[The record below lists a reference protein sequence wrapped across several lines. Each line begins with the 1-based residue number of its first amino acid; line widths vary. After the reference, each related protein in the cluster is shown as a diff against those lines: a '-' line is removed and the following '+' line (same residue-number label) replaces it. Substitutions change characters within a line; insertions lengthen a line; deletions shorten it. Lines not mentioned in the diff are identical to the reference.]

1 MNRPFNRYFSV
12 LNGNVMTSGNSL
24 NLAKGQLGL
33 FDVAKQSKDGLAAVS
48 SITGAN
54 KSSKFQLKLGVH
66 PLEIAR
72 TQGNKADSTPTFK
85 VSDIKSVR
93 VSAPKTTEQKVD
105 EVILGYDGLNDST
118 AITFKKGDRK
128 AIFIELLG
136 EQIGALGYP
145 DNRVTIEYVME
156 ADKCNPLDTC
166 VDCDNCDEVDC
177 APIILQVV
185 EFLNDF
191 KLRGDVPL
199 TDVIEIN
206 PVKSCATDPDYTET
220 EYSFYTLEVTDGGDD
235 NALALVQAQYP
246 SYVVVKTNRVGTT
259 STYQIL
265 APAGLTLADYSQSL
279 ASILKGCEDCPA
291 SYTEVPGGILY
302 AVSLSD
308 AGVDESGTVD
318 GLPGY
323 VTGTVAKH
331 GQDGSVGFYTA
342 VVDDELTAAEIST
355 FVTANPTAVVTKVG
369 PVSTVCEN
377 TTLTEYEWVEGDS
390 CNVSTERY
398 EITLPDT
405 DCGETILTELQNY
418 YPALTVIV
426 KGNSYRNVNL
436 TGTSGTANIAINGT
450 NYLAT
455 FSSSLTTTATNFVTA
470 HAATILTAHGITVT
484 ANTGVLKFKGDT
496 MNFPTITIT
505 NATGDLAG
513 TIGALTAENTVA
525 GACQTTYQALAIT
538 NMVCDECDPM
548 FKKVYVSEAPG
559 SYNGKQ
565 WSKVAATPAY
575 TDCKCGIKFKAK
587 EFFSYPSEVFRDS
600 VGFTES
606 SVRINVS
613 GGYIT
618 EQREGVGSIV
628 DEPMNVQY
636 LSRWTPRTHLGGNL
650 WNLEA
655 TGNRHFKGVDPHED
669 LVTRALLGESS
680 VLEANKQYAV
690 YQIEFNQAFYMNG
703 NGQKHQENTK
713 YNIIVEFG
721 RHSGV
726 ESIVNMLAGAAGIP
740 GVTA

>member
-1 MNRPFNRYFSV
+1 MNRPFNRYFTV
-12 LNGNVMTSGNSL
+12 LNGNVMTNGNSL

-48 SITGAN
+48 AITGAN
-54 KSSKFQLKLGVH
+54 KTSKFQLKLGVH

-72 TQGNKADSTPTFK
+72 TQGNKSDSTPTFS
-85 VSDIKSVR
+85 VSDVKSVR
-93 VSAPKTTEQKVD
+93 VSAPKSTEQKVD
-105 EVILGYDGLNDST
+105 ELIIGYDGLNDST

-128 AIFIELLG
+128 AIFIELTG
-136 EQIGALGYP
+136 EQIGFLGYP

-177 APIILQVV
+177 APIILKAV

-199 TDVIEIN
+199 TEVIEIN
-206 PVKSCATDPDYTET
+206 PVKECATSPAFTEV
-220 EYSFYTLEVTDGGDD
+220 EYSFYTLDVTDAGDD
-235 NALALVQAQYP
+235 NALAMVQAQYP
-246 SYVVVKTNRVGTT
+246 SYTVVKTNRVGTT

-265 APAGLTLADYSQSL
+265 APEGLTLSDYVQTI

-302 AVSLSD
+302 AVSLVD
-308 AGVDESGTVD
+308 DGADESGTID

-323 VTGTVAKH
+323 VTDTVAKQ
-331 GQDGSVGFYTA
+331 GQDGSVGFYTV
-342 VVDDELTAAEIST
+342 VVDNELTAAEITT
-355 FVTANPTAVVTKVG
+355 FITANPTATITKVG
-369 PVSTVCEN
+369 AVATVCSDDTE
-377 TTLTEYEWVEGDS
+377 TTYSWTEGDS
-390 CNVSTERY
+390 CKVSTERY

-405 DCGETILTELQNY
+405 DCGENILSELQNF

-426 KGNSYRNVNL
+426 KGNSFRNVTL
-436 TGTSGTANIAINGT
+436 TGTSGTANIAIAGT

-455 FSSSLTTTATNFVTA
+455 FNSTLTQTATDFVTT
-470 HAATILTAHGITVT
+470 HAAAILTAHGITVT

-513 TIGALTAENTVA
+513 TIGAITAEDTVA
-525 GACQTTYQALAIT
+525 DACQTTYQAEVVT
-538 NMVCDECDPM
+538 NMVCDECDPI
-548 FKKVYVSEAPG
+548 FKKVYVSEAPS

-565 WSKVAATPAY
+565 WSKVASTPAY
-575 TDCKCGIKFKAK
+575 TDCKCGIKLKAK
-587 EFFSYPSEVFRDS
+587 EFYSYPSEVFRDS

-606 SVRINVS
+606 SVLINAS

-618 EQREGVGSIV
+618 EQREGLGMIV
-628 DEPMNVQY
+628 DEPFNIQY
-636 LSRWTPRTHLGGNL
+636 LRRWTPRTHLGGNL

-655 TGNRHFKGVDPHED
+655 MGNRHFKGVDSHED
-669 LVTRALLGESS
+669 LVARALLGESS
-680 VLEANKQYAV
+680 LLEANKQYAI
-690 YQIEFNQAFYMNG
+690 YEIEMGQSFYMNG
-703 NGQKHQENTK
+703 NGQKHSENTK
-713 YNIIVEFG
+713 YNIMVEFG
-721 RHSGV
+721 KHSGV
-726 ESIVNMLAGAAGIP
+726 EAIVNMLAGAAGVP
-740 GVTA
+740 GVKA